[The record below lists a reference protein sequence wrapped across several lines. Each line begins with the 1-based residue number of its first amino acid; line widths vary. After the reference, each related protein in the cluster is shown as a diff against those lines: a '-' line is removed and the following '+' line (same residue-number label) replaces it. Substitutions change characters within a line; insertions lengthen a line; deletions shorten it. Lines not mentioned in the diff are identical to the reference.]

1 MDMLNEGEENSG
13 KQRQK
18 INITN
23 PKIRKKMLEEQRKR
37 QREMLQ
43 KKMASGVDFLGET
56 NVKLNLKNAK

>member
-37 QREMLQ
+37 QREML
-43 KKMASGVDFLGET
+43 
-56 NVKLNLKNAK
+56 